1 MSSERIYLR
10 RVYACLTVSMFI
22 LSMVVS
28 GCAEKG
34 PILLDVVYQ
43 APAEKAGAASAIVVG
58 VSPFRDVREA
68 QPSVLG
74 RRTIPSGMQS
84 DLVVKGTVAE
94 IATISLKEAL
104 TRRGIAVKDV
114 AAWDLTAE
122 GITANGADLV
132 LGGEIKVFWLES
144 LAAASAFNTHLKA
157 SVQLKVVAG
166 DTGEKKVIRTID
178 VSSKLDQDML
188 YSRERLENML
198 SEALSSAID
207 QVFNDQELKKRLQ

>member
-1 MSSERIYLR
+1 MRSAECKSRISGGFALSLFIMF
-10 RVYACLTVSMFI
+10 VLLT
-22 LSMVVS
+22 

-34 PILLDVVYQ
+34 PVLLTVGYQ
-43 APAEKAGAASAIVVG
+43 APAEKAVTTSKIVVG
-58 VSPFRDVREA
+58 VSPFRDGRGE

-74 RRTIPSGMQS
+74 KRTIPSGMQS
-84 DLVVKGTVAE
+84 DFVVQGTVAE
-94 IATISLKEAL
+94 TATISLKEAL

-122 GITANGADLV
+122 GIKADGAGLV

-144 LAAASAFNTHLKA
+144 SPSAFNTHLKA
-157 SVQLKVVAG
+157 SVELKIVAG

-178 VSSKLDQDML
+178 VSSKLDQDVL

-207 QVFNDQELKKRLQ
+207 HIFKDEELKKRL